1 MSDFFQEK
9 RKIVLFIGIILF
21 LLLGLLYFYLIM
33 PLKDDANAAEQNV
46 KQLETEV
53 EALENRV
60 NQNETDQPENTA
72 KLEKKMPLSRQL
84 DELILSL
91 QEIEMVSGSQ
101 IASINFN
108 NYDGGLTEADGTNE
122 NNESTE
128 GTDEATADDTNNN
141 DELTDSTDDP
151 TMNETDENQSDE
163 QATEDNEN
171 SEDNESDTN
180 DESEQ
185 ATDETVT
192 NLPTNVK
199 LITINLSVAS
209 PDFEHFQLFLQELE
223 KLERITRVDTLTF
236 TKPAEREL
244 LYEKDGNQAVT
255 ADVQITTFYYNG
267 VK

>member
-9 RKIVLFIGIILF
+9 QKIVLFIGIILF

-53 EALENRV
+53 KTLENRV

-122 NNESTE
+122 NNESTD

-141 DELTDSTDDP
+141 NEATDGTDEATT
-151 TMNETDENQSDE
+151 NETDENQSDE
-163 QATEDNEN
+163 QATEDKN
-171 SEDNESDTN
+171 SDDNGSDTN
-180 DESEQ
+180 DENEQ

-244 LYEKDGNQAVT
+244 LYEKDGSQAVT

>member
-9 RKIVLFIGIILF
+9 RKIILFIGIILF
-21 LLLGLLYFYLIM
+21 LLLGLLYFYLLM

-53 EALENRV
+53 EALENRL
-60 NQNETDQPENTA
+60 NQNETDQPKNTA

-141 DELTDSTDDP
+141 DELTDSKDDP
-151 TMNETDENQSDE
+151 TMNETDKNQSDE
-163 QATEDNEN
+163 QVTEDKN
-171 SEDNESDTN
+171 SEDNGSDTN
-180 DESEQ
+180 DENEQ
-185 ATDETVT
+185 ATNETVT

-199 LITINLSVAS
+199 LITINLSVTS

-244 LYEKDGNQAVT
+244 LYEKDGSQAVT

>member
-53 EALENRV
+53 KTLENRV

-108 NYDGGLTEADGTNE
+108 NYDGGLTEAVGTNE
-122 NNESTE
+122 NNESTD

-141 DELTDSTDDP
+141 NEATDGTDEATT
-151 TMNETDENQSDE
+151 NETDENQSDE
-163 QATEDNEN
+163 QATEDKN
-171 SEDNESDTN
+171 SEDNGSDTN
-180 DESEQ
+180 DENEQ
-185 ATDETVT
+185 ATNETVT

-244 LYEKDGNQAVT
+244 LYEKDGSQAVT
-255 ADVQITTFYYNG
+255 ADVQITTFYYNS

>member
-1 MSDFFQEK
+1 
-9 RKIVLFIGIILF
+9 
-21 LLLGLLYFYLIM
+21 
-33 PLKDDANAAEQNV
+33 
-46 KQLETEV
+46 
-53 EALENRV
+53 
-60 NQNETDQPENTA
+60 
-72 KLEKKMPLSRQL
+72 
-84 DELILSL
+84 
-91 QEIEMVSGSQ
+91 MVSGSQ

-122 NNESTE
+122 NNESTD

-141 DELTDSTDDP
+141 NEATDGTDEATT
-151 TMNETDENQSDE
+151 NETDENQSDE
-163 QATEDNEN
+163 QATEDKN
-171 SEDNESDTN
+171 SDDNGSDTN
-180 DESEQ
+180 DENEQ

-244 LYEKDGNQAVT
+244 LYEKDGSQAVT

>member
-53 EALENRV
+53 KALENRL

-122 NNESTE
+122 NNESTD

-141 DELTDSTDDP
+141 NEATDGTDEATT
-151 TMNETDENQSDE
+151 NETDENQSDE
-163 QATEDNEN
+163 QATEDKN
-171 SEDNESDTN
+171 SDDNGSDTN
-180 DESEQ
+180 DENEQ

-244 LYEKDGNQAVT
+244 LYEKDGSQAVT

>member
-9 RKIVLFIGIILF
+9 RKIVLFIVIILF

-53 EALENRV
+53 KALENRL
-60 NQNETDQPENTA
+60 NQNETDQPKNTA
-72 KLEKKMPLSRQL
+72 KLEKKMQLSRQL

-108 NYDGGLTEADGTNE
+108 NYDGGLTEADGTYN
-122 NNESTE
+122 NNETTD

-151 TMNETDENQSDE
+151 GTNETDKNQSDE
-163 QATEDNEN
+163 QVTEDKN
-171 SEDNESDTN
+171 SEDNGSDTN
-180 DESEQ
+180 DENEQ
-185 ATDETVT
+185 ATNETVT

>member
-1 MSDFFQEK
+1 
-9 RKIVLFIGIILF
+9 
-21 LLLGLLYFYLIM
+21 
-33 PLKDDANAAEQNV
+33 
-46 KQLETEV
+46 
-53 EALENRV
+53 
-60 NQNETDQPENTA
+60 
-72 KLEKKMPLSRQL
+72 MPLSRQL

-108 NYDGGLTEADGTNE
+108 NYDGGLTEADGTYN
-122 NNESTE
+122 NNETTD

-141 DELTDSTDDP
+141 DELTDSKDDP

-163 QATEDNEN
+163 QATN
-171 SEDNESDTN
+171 
-180 DESEQ
+180 
-185 ATDETVT
+185 ETVT

-199 LITINLSVAS
+199 LITINLSVTS

-244 LYEKDGNQAVT
+244 LYEKDGSQAVT

>member
-9 RKIVLFIGIILF
+9 RKIILFIGIILF
-21 LLLGLLYFYLIM
+21 LLLGLLYFYLLM

-53 EALENRV
+53 KTLENRL
-60 NQNETDQPENTA
+60 NQNETDQPKNTA

-101 IASINFN
+101 IASITFN
-108 NYDGGLTEADGTNE
+108 NYDGGLTEADGTYN
-122 NNESTE
+122 NNETTD
-128 GTDEATADDTNNN
+128 GTDNTAT
-141 DELTDSTDDP
+141 
-151 TMNETDENQSDE
+151 NEPDENQSDN
-163 QATEDNEN
+163 QAAADESND
-171 SEDNESDTN
+171 DNESDTN

-199 LITINLSVAS
+199 LITINLSIAS
-209 PDFEHFQLFLQELE
+209 PDYEHFQLFLRELE

-244 LYEKDGNQAVT
+244 LYEKDGSKAVT
-255 ADVQITTFYYNG
+255 AEVQITTFYYNG

>member
-53 EALENRV
+53 KALENRL

-141 DELTDSTDDP
+141 DELTDSKDDP

-163 QATEDNEN
+163 QATEDKKN
-171 SEDNESDTN
+171 EDNGSDTN
-180 DESEQ
+180 DENEQ
-185 ATDETVT
+185 ATNETVT

-199 LITINLSVAS
+199 LITINLSVTS

-244 LYEKDGNQAVT
+244 LYEKDGSQAVT

>member
-21 LLLGLLYFYLIM
+21 LLLGLLYFYMIM

-53 EALENRV
+53 KALENRL
-60 NQNETDQPENTA
+60 NQNETDQPKNTA

-108 NYDGGLTEADGTNE
+108 NYDGELTEADGTNE
-122 NNESTE
+122 NNESTD

-141 DELTDSTDDP
+141 NEATDGTDEATT
-151 TMNETDENQSDE
+151 NETDENQSDE
-163 QATEDNEN
+163 QATEDKN
-171 SEDNESDTN
+171 SDDNGSDTN
-180 DESEQ
+180 DENEQ

-199 LITINLSVAS
+199 LITINLSVTS

-244 LYEKDGNQAVT
+244 LYEKDGSQAVT

>member
-9 RKIVLFIGIILF
+9 RKIILFIGIILF
-21 LLLGLLYFYLIM
+21 LLLGLLYFYLLM

-53 EALENRV
+53 EALENRL
-60 NQNETDQPENTA
+60 NQNESDQPENTA

-122 NNESTE
+122 NNESTD

-141 DELTDSTDDP
+141 NEATNGTDEATT
-151 TMNETDENQSDE
+151 NETDENQSDE
-163 QATEDNEN
+163 QATEDKN
-171 SEDNESDTN
+171 SEDNGSDTN

-185 ATDETVT
+185 ATDETVI

-244 LYEKDGNQAVT
+244 LYEKDGSQAVT

-267 VK
+267 GK

>member
-9 RKIVLFIGIILF
+9 RKIILFIGIILF
-21 LLLGLLYFYLIM
+21 LLLGLLYFYLLM

-53 EALENRV
+53 EALENRL
-60 NQNETDQPENTA
+60 NQNETDQPKNTA

-108 NYDGGLTEADGTNE
+108 NYDGGLTEADGTND
-122 NNESTE
+122 NNESTD
-128 GTDEATADDTNNN
+128 GTDDTAT
-141 DELTDSTDDP
+141 
-151 TMNETDENQSDE
+151 NETDENQSDE
-163 QATEDNEN
+163 QTIADEN
-171 SEDNESDTN
+171 SEDNGSDTN
-180 DESEQ
+180 DENEQ

-244 LYEKDGNQAVT
+244 LYEKDGSQAVT

>member
-9 RKIVLFIGIILF
+9 RKIILFIGIILF
-21 LLLGLLYFYLIM
+21 LLLGLLYFYLLM

-53 EALENRV
+53 EALKNRL
-60 NQNETDQPENTA
+60 NQNESDQPENTA

-141 DELTDSTDDP
+141 DELTDSKDDP
-151 TMNETDENQSDE
+151 GTNETDENQSDE
-163 QATEDNEN
+163 QVTEDKN
-171 SEDNESDTN
+171 SEDNGLDTN
-180 DESEQ
+180 DENEQ
-185 ATDETVT
+185 ATNETVT

-244 LYEKDGNQAVT
+244 LYEKDGSQAVT

>member
-53 EALENRV
+53 KALENRL
-60 NQNETDQPENTA
+60 NQNESDQPENTA

-91 QEIEMVSGSQ
+91 QEVEMVSGSQ
-101 IASINFN
+101 ISSITFN
-108 NYDGGLTEADGTNE
+108 NYDGGLTEADGTND
-122 NNESTE
+122 NNEST
-128 GTDEATADDTNNN
+128 DSADNPATNEPDDNHSDNQAAAD
-141 DELTDSTDDP
+141 
-151 TMNETDENQSDE
+151 QS
-163 QATEDNEN
+163 NG
-171 SEDNESDTN
+171 DNESDTN

-185 ATDETVT
+185 ATDETIT

-209 PDFEHFQLFLQELE
+209 PDYEHFQLFLQELE

-244 LYEKDGNQAVT
+244 LYEKDGSQAIK
-255 ADVQITTFYYNG
+255 AEVQITTFYYNG

>member
-53 EALENRV
+53 KTLENRV

-122 NNESTE
+122 NNESTD

-141 DELTDSTDDP
+141 NEATNGTDEATT
-151 TMNETDENQSDE
+151 NETDENQSDE
-163 QATEDNEN
+163 QATEDKN
-171 SEDNESDTN
+171 SDDNGSDTN
-180 DESEQ
+180 DENEQ

-244 LYEKDGNQAVT
+244 LYEKDGSQAVT

>member
-53 EALENRV
+53 KTLENRV

-122 NNESTE
+122 NNESTD

-141 DELTDSTDDP
+141 NEATDGTHEA
-151 TMNETDENQSDE
+151 TTNETDENQSDE
-163 QATEDNEN
+163 QATEDKN
-171 SEDNESDTN
+171 SDDNGSDTN
-180 DESEQ
+180 DENEQ

-244 LYEKDGNQAVT
+244 LYEKDGSQAVT

>member
-9 RKIVLFIGIILF
+9 RKIILFIGIILF
-21 LLLGLLYFYLIM
+21 LLLGLLYFYLLM

-53 EALENRV
+53 EALENRL
-60 NQNETDQPENTA
+60 NQNESDQPENTA

-122 NNESTE
+122 NNESTD

-141 DELTDSTDDP
+141 NEATNGTDEATT
-151 TMNETDENQSDE
+151 NETDENQSDE
-163 QATEDNEN
+163 QATEDKN
-171 SEDNESDTN
+171 SEDNGSDTN
-180 DESEQ
+180 DENEQ
-185 ATDETVT
+185 ATDETVI

>member
-1 MSDFFQEK
+1 MKQM
-9 RKIVLFIGIILF
+9 KI
-21 LLLGLLYFYLIM
+21 
-33 PLKDDANAAEQNV
+33 
-46 KQLETEV
+46 
-53 EALENRV
+53 
-60 NQNETDQPENTA
+60 
-72 KLEKKMPLSRQL
+72 
-84 DELILSL
+84 
-91 QEIEMVSGSQ
+91 SQ
-101 IASINFN
+101 
-108 NYDGGLTEADGTNE
+108 
-122 NNESTE
+122 
-128 GTDEATADDTNNN
+128 
-141 DELTDSTDDP
+141 
-151 TMNETDENQSDE
+151 DE

-255 ADVQITTFYYNG
+255 ADVQITTFIIMVLNNRNDLEEEFAMNEIITLFFFIFGLVFGSFFNVVGLRIPKKESIVYPNSHCTKCHHELSWYENIPVLSYIFTG
-267 VK
+267 KVPGL

>member
-1 MSDFFQEK
+1 
-9 RKIVLFIGIILF
+9 
-21 LLLGLLYFYLIM
+21 
-33 PLKDDANAAEQNV
+33 
-46 KQLETEV
+46 
-53 EALENRV
+53 
-60 NQNETDQPENTA
+60 
-72 KLEKKMPLSRQL
+72 MPLSRQL

-141 DELTDSTDDP
+141 DELTDSKDDP
-151 TMNETDENQSDE
+151 GTNETDENQSDE
-163 QATEDNEN
+163 QVTEDKN
-171 SEDNESDTN
+171 SEDNGLDTN
-180 DESEQ
+180 DENEQ
-185 ATDETVT
+185 ATNETVT

-244 LYEKDGNQAVT
+244 LYEKDGSQAVT

>member
-9 RKIVLFIGIILF
+9 RKIVFFIGIILF

-53 EALENRV
+53 EALENRL
-60 NQNETDQPENTA
+60 NQNESDQPENTA

-141 DELTDSTDDP
+141 DELTDSKDDP

-163 QATEDNEN
+163 QATEDKKN
-171 SEDNESDTN
+171 EDNGSDTN
-180 DESEQ
+180 DENEQ
-185 ATDETVT
+185 ATNETVT

-199 LITINLSVAS
+199 LITINLSVTS

-244 LYEKDGNQAVT
+244 LYEKDGSQAVT

>member
-9 RKIVLFIGIILF
+9 RKIILFIGIILF
-21 LLLGLLYFYLIM
+21 LLLGLLYFYLLM

-53 EALENRV
+53 EALENRL
-60 NQNETDQPENTA
+60 NQNESDQPENTA

-122 NNESTE
+122 NNESTD

-141 DELTDSTDDP
+141 NEATNGTDEATT
-151 TMNETDENQSDE
+151 NETDENQSDE
-163 QATEDNEN
+163 QATEDKN
-171 SEDNESDTN
+171 SDDNGSDTN
-180 DESEQ
+180 DENEQ

-244 LYEKDGNQAVT
+244 LYEKDGSQAVT

>member
-9 RKIVLFIGIILF
+9 RKIILFIGIILF

-53 EALENRV
+53 KALENRL

-141 DELTDSTDDP
+141 DELTDSKDDP

-163 QATEDNEN
+163 QATEDKKN
-171 SEDNESDTN
+171 EDNGSDTN
-180 DESEQ
+180 DENEQ
-185 ATDETVT
+185 ATNETVT

-199 LITINLSVAS
+199 LITINLSVTS

-244 LYEKDGNQAVT
+244 LYEKDGSQAVT

>member
-9 RKIVLFIGIILF
+9 RKIILFVGIILF

-53 EALENRV
+53 KALENRL
-60 NQNETDQPENTA
+60 NQNESNQPENTA

-101 IASINFN
+101 ITSITFN
-108 NYDGGLTEADGTNE
+108 NYDGGLTKADGTND
-122 NNESTE
+122 NN
-128 GTDEATADDTNNN
+128 
-141 DELTDSTDDP
+141 ELTDSIADLLTNEPDD
-151 TMNETDENQSDE
+151 NHSDNQAAADQS
-163 QATEDNEN
+163 NG
-171 SEDNESDTN
+171 DNESDTN

-185 ATDETVT
+185 ATDKTIT

-209 PDFEHFQLFLQELE
+209 PDYEHFQLFLQELE

-244 LYEKDGNQAVT
+244 LYEKDGSKAVT
-255 ADVQITTFYYNG
+255 AEVQITTFYYNG

>member
-1 MSDFFQEK
+1 
-9 RKIVLFIGIILF
+9 
-21 LLLGLLYFYLIM
+21 
-33 PLKDDANAAEQNV
+33 
-46 KQLETEV
+46 
-53 EALENRV
+53 
-60 NQNETDQPENTA
+60 
-72 KLEKKMPLSRQL
+72 MPLSRQL

-122 NNESTE
+122 NNESTD

-141 DELTDSTDDP
+141 NEATDGTDEATT
-151 TMNETDENQSDE
+151 NETDENQSDE
-163 QATEDNEN
+163 QATEDKN
-171 SEDNESDTN
+171 SDDNGSDTN
-180 DESEQ
+180 DESGQ

-209 PDFEHFQLFLQELE
+209 PNFEHFQLFLQELE

-244 LYEKDGNQAVT
+244 LYEKDGSQAVT

>member
-53 EALENRV
+53 KTLENRV

-122 NNESTE
+122 NNESTD

-141 DELTDSTDDP
+141 NEATDGTHEA
-151 TMNETDENQSDE
+151 TTNETDENQSDE
-163 QATEDNEN
+163 QATEDKN
-171 SEDNESDTN
+171 SDDNGSDTN
-180 DESEQ
+180 DENEQ

-209 PDFEHFQLFLQELE
+209 PDFGHFQLFLQELE

-244 LYEKDGNQAVT
+244 LYEKDGSQAVT

>member
-9 RKIVLFIGIILF
+9 RKIILFIGIILF

-53 EALENRV
+53 EAVENRL
-60 NQNETDQPENTA
+60 NQNESDQPENTA

-141 DELTDSTDDP
+141 DELTDSKDDP

-163 QATEDNEN
+163 QATEDKKN
-171 SEDNESDTN
+171 EDNGSDTN
-180 DESEQ
+180 DENEQ
-185 ATDETVT
+185 ATNETVT

-199 LITINLSVAS
+199 LITINLSVTS

-244 LYEKDGNQAVT
+244 LYEKDGSQAVT

>member
-9 RKIVLFIGIILF
+9 RKIILFIGIILF

-53 EALENRV
+53 KTLENRV
-60 NQNETDQPENTA
+60 NQNESDQPENTA

-122 NNESTE
+122 NNESTD

-141 DELTDSTDDP
+141 NEATDGTDEATT
-151 TMNETDENQSDE
+151 NETDENQSDE
-163 QATEDNEN
+163 QATEDKN
-171 SEDNESDTN
+171 SDDNGSDTN
-180 DESEQ
+180 DESGQ

-209 PDFEHFQLFLQELE
+209 PNFEHFQLFLQELE

-244 LYEKDGNQAVT
+244 LYEKDGSQAVT

>member
-9 RKIVLFIGIILF
+9 RKIILFIGIILF

-53 EALENRV
+53 EALENRL
-60 NQNETDQPENTA
+60 NQNESDQPENTA

-141 DELTDSTDDP
+141 DELTDSKDDP

-163 QATEDNEN
+163 QATEDKKN
-171 SEDNESDTN
+171 EDNGSDTN
-180 DESEQ
+180 DENEQ
-185 ATDETVT
+185 ATNETVT

-199 LITINLSVAS
+199 LITINLSVTS

-244 LYEKDGNQAVT
+244 LYEKDGSQAVT

>member
-53 EALENRV
+53 KTLENRV

-122 NNESTE
+122 NNESTD

-141 DELTDSTDDP
+141 KEATDGTDEATT
-151 TMNETDENQSDE
+151 NETDENQSDE
-163 QATEDNEN
+163 QATEDKN

-199 LITINLSVAS
+199 LITIHLSVTS

-244 LYEKDGNQAVT
+244 LYEKDGSQAVT

>member
-9 RKIVLFIGIILF
+9 RKIVFFIGIILF

-53 EALENRV
+53 EALENRL
-60 NQNETDQPENTA
+60 NQNESDQPENTA

-108 NYDGGLTEADGTNE
+108 NYDGGLTEADGTYN
-122 NNESTE
+122 NNETTD

-141 DELTDSTDDP
+141 DELTDSKDDP

-163 QATEDNEN
+163 QATN
-171 SEDNESDTN
+171 
-180 DESEQ
+180 
-185 ATDETVT
+185 ETVT

-199 LITINLSVAS
+199 LITINLSVTS

-244 LYEKDGNQAVT
+244 LYEKDGSQAVT

>member
-1 MSDFFQEK
+1 
-9 RKIVLFIGIILF
+9 
-21 LLLGLLYFYLIM
+21 
-33 PLKDDANAAEQNV
+33 
-46 KQLETEV
+46 
-53 EALENRV
+53 
-60 NQNETDQPENTA
+60 
-72 KLEKKMPLSRQL
+72 MPLSRQL

-122 NNESTE
+122 NNESTD
-128 GTDEATADDTNNN
+128 GTDDTAT
-141 DELTDSTDDP
+141 
-151 TMNETDENQSDE
+151 NEPDENQSDK
-163 QATEDNEN
+163 QAAADESND
-171 SEDNESDTN
+171 DIESDTN

-199 LITINLSVAS
+199 LITINLSIAS
-209 PDFEHFQLFLQELE
+209 PDYEHFQLFLQELE
-223 KLERITRVDTLTF
+223 KLERITRVDTLSF

-244 LYEKDGNQAVT
+244 LYEKDGSQAVT
-255 ADVQITTFYYNG
+255 AEVQITTFYYNG

>member
-53 EALENRV
+53 KTLENRV

-122 NNESTE
+122 NNESTD

-141 DELTDSTDDP
+141 NEATEGTDEATT
-151 TMNETDENQSDE
+151 NETDENQSDE
-163 QATEDNEN
+163 QATEDKN
-171 SEDNESDTN
+171 SEDNGSDTN
-180 DESEQ
+180 DENEQ

-244 LYEKDGNQAVT
+244 LYEKDGSQAVT

>member
-53 EALENRV
+53 KTLENRV

-122 NNESTE
+122 NNESTD

-141 DELTDSTDDP
+141 NEATDGTDEATT
-151 TMNETDENQSDE
+151 NETDENQSDE
-163 QATEDNEN
+163 QATEDKN
-171 SEDNESDTN
+171 SDDNGSDTN
-180 DESEQ
+180 DESGQ

-209 PDFEHFQLFLQELE
+209 PNFEHFQLFLQELE

-244 LYEKDGNQAVT
+244 LYEKDGSQAVT

>member
-53 EALENRV
+53 KTLENRV

-122 NNESTE
+122 NNESTD

-141 DELTDSTDDP
+141 NEATDGTDEATT
-151 TMNETDENQSDE
+151 NETDENQSDE
-163 QATEDNEN
+163 QATEDKN
-171 SEDNESDTN
+171 SEDNGSDTN
-180 DESEQ
+180 DENEQ
-185 ATDETVT
+185 ATNETVT

-244 LYEKDGNQAVT
+244 LYEKDGSQAVT

>member
-1 MSDFFQEK
+1 
-9 RKIVLFIGIILF
+9 
-21 LLLGLLYFYLIM
+21 
-33 PLKDDANAAEQNV
+33 
-46 KQLETEV
+46 
-53 EALENRV
+53 
-60 NQNETDQPENTA
+60 
-72 KLEKKMPLSRQL
+72 MPLSRQL

-122 NNESTE
+122 NNESTD

-141 DELTDSTDDP
+141 NEATDGTDEATT
-151 TMNETDENQSDE
+151 NETDENQSDE
-163 QATEDNEN
+163 QATEDKN
-171 SEDNESDTN
+171 SDDNGSDTN
-180 DESEQ
+180 DENEQ

-199 LITINLSVAS
+199 LITINLSVTS

-244 LYEKDGNQAVT
+244 LYEKDGSQAVT